1 MKQGAQGEKG
11 HAYERVIGALFTEV
25 YYPEGSGEF
34 KRVPQSGGW
43 DKRVVSGDLMALK
56 RVSNDSDEM
65 IIDRS
70 FPFSIECKNWKD
82 VSHFFK
88 GLYANESE
96 LFAWM
101 EQASNDAAAAEKIPL
116 VVFKLWRQSHVAMLN
131 SYGWHRVR
139 ELFGEFPGK
148 YYSMDRVTPGEI
160 QLGDFWLCLLT
171 DFLEHIDWEVF
182 KFSGKAKFIR
192 SIVKKDG

>member
-11 HAYERVIGALFTEV
+11 HAYERVIGALFTEA

-43 DKRVVSGDLMALK
+43 DKRVTPGDLMALK

-82 VSHFFK
+82 IKHFFS
-88 GLYANESE
+88 GLYASDSQ
-96 LFAWM
+96 LFKWM
-101 EQASNDAAAAEKIPL
+101 EQASNDAAVAEKIPL
-116 VVFKLWRQSHVAMLN
+116 VVFKLYRQSHVVMLN

-148 YYSMDRVTPGEI
+148 YYGMDRVVPD
-160 QLGDFWLCLLT
+160 GDKRGFYFCLLT
-171 DFLEHIDWEVF
+171 EFLEYIDWEVY

-192 SIVKKDG
+192 SIIKKDG